1 MVCGVCDLA
10 RTDPLHNRYSMACN
24 WCCARLIKRIKKLDL
39 SRAGREARCRENL
52 ADWVAYG
59 IANEDQIRKFE
70 AMDEMP
76 FAPIEDAVSKPSKKK
91 K

>member
-1 MVCGVCDLA
+1 MACGVCDVA
-10 RTDPLHNRYSMACN
+10 RTDPVHNRFSMACN

-39 SRAGREARCRENL
+39 PSAGRTERCKANL

-59 IANEDQIRKFE
+59 IASEKEIRRIE
-70 AMDEMP
+70 AIDEVP
-76 FAPIEDAVSKPSKKK
+76 YAPRETDVAKPSKKK